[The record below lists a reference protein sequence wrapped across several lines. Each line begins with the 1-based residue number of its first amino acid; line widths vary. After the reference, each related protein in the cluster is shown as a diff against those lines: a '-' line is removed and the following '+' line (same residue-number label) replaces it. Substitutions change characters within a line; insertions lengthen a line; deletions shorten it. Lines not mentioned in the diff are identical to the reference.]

1 MRDTDGARTLLAIAL
16 TALLLACER
25 GDGASVDTALTKAV
39 EALGAATDSVAS
51 RLAGREY
58 SNAELAGFINTY
70 NDAEIQLGEMAQAK
84 ATAPD
89 VRQFGQRIVT
99 EHRAL
104 RADVAR
110 AAQSLG
116 LDPAVAGDIEHITER
131 HQEGMRDLEATA
143 AGRGFDEAYLRHE
156 IRMHRSVLDE
166 IEDTLGRNRNP
177 ELRILLEKVR
187 DGVRAHLAK
196 AEELEK
202 QATAP

>member
-1 MRDTDGARTLLAIAL
+1 MRDTMGARTLLAIVLA
-16 TALLLACER
+16 ALLLACER

-51 RLAGREY
+51 RLASRAY

-70 NDAEIQLGEMAQAK
+70 NDAEIQMGELAQAK
-84 ATAPD
+84 ATESE
-89 VRQFGQRIVT
+89 VRTFAQQIVT

-104 RADVAR
+104 RAEVTR
-110 AAQSLG
+110 AARSLDI
-116 LDPAVAGDIEHITER
+116 DPAVAGDIENITER
-131 HQEGMRDLEATA
+131 HQEGMRDLNDRA

-156 IRMHRSVLDE
+156 IRMHRSVLEE

-177 ELRILLEKVR
+177 ELRTLLEKVR

-202 QATAP
+202 KVTAA